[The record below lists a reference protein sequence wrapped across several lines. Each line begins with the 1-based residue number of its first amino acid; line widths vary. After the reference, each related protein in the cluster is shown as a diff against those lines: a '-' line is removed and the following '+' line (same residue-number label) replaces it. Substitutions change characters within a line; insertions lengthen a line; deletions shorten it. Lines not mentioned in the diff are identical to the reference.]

1 MNSFLWIHLLEST
14 SLKKVSKNTMED
26 SCHQNKKIH
35 LIIQILCF
43 THWYVDVILSEL
55 RLDHICHVEA
65 VGQAAVAVVGVVGGA
80 RGKDVGE
87 VVALRELANL
97 YLEKSR

>member
-1 MNSFLWIHLLEST
+1 
-14 SLKKVSKNTMED
+14 MED

-65 VGQAAVAVVGVVGGA
+65 VGQAAVAAVAAVAVVGVVGGA
-80 RGKDVGE
+80 RGQDVGE